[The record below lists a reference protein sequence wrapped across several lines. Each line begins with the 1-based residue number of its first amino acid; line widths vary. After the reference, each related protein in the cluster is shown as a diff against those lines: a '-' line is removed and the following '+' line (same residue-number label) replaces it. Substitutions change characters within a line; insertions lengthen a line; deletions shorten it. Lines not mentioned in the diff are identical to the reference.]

1 MYKIEI
7 PNRERKVI
15 NKLPAPLRNDIEN
28 AIKALAKDPRP
39 IGCLKLTNAK
49 EVWRVRVQHHRIGYR
64 IDDIAKVVT
73 VIMVSH
79 RNEFY
84 PKGASK

>member
-1 MYKIEI
+1 MYTIEI

-15 NKLPAPLRNDIEN
+15 NKFPPPLRNDIEN
-28 AIKALAKDPRP
+28 AIKDLAKEPRP
-39 IGCLKLTNAK
+39 LGCLKLTNAK
-49 EVWRVRVQHHRIGYR
+49 DVWRVRVQHYRIGYR
-64 IDDIAKVVT
+64 IDDVKKVVT
-73 VIMVSH
+73 VIMVAH